1 MTQAKKMK
9 TYISIGQ
16 LVQDL
21 REAYAAATKARG
33 IANQL
38 VAKAIKRK
46 TNAESKTIVA
56 KKHMLRTCSN
66 WKKIRAE
73 LKRYEKQLHD
83 GFTVI
88 SYDGVIIGKYIK
100 NTCKFNTMLKKK
112 LSKAIIKEF
121 LPINQ
126 KMEIESCY

>member
-1 MTQAKKMK
+1 MVMLIIQLNIILSKDFSMK

-33 IANQL
+33 FANQL
-38 VAKAIKRK
+38 AAKAMKRK
-46 TNAESKTIVA
+46 TKSEAKTIAA
-56 KKHMLRTCSN
+56 KKHMSRTCSN
-66 WKKIRAE
+66 WNKIRAE

-88 SYDGVIIGKYIK
+88 TYSGAISGKYK
-100 NTCKFNTMLKKK
+100 DYK
-112 LSKAIIKEF
+112 
-121 LPINQ
+121 
-126 KMEIESCY
+126 SCY